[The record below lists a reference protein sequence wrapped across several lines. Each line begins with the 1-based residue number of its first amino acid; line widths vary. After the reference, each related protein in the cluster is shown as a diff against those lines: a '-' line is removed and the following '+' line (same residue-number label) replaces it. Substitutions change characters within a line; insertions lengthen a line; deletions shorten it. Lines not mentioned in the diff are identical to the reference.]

1 MSKRL
6 PPLNALRVFDAA
18 ARHLSFTRAADEL
31 FVTPA
36 AVTPQIKSL
45 EDFRGLKL
53 FRRRTRSLLFTE
65 AG

>member
-18 ARHLSFTRAADEL
+18 ARHLSFTRAAGER
-31 FVTPA
+31 FVSQA
-36 AVTPQIKSL
+36 AGGHPLNS
-45 EDFRGLKL
+45 R
-53 FRRRTRSLLFTE
+53 